1 MFDVQAD
8 CCLTGFYTK
17 NNCNDNY
24 YWAGLSQR
32 KIIIMQLMYIMEAH
46 SWLFN
51 LSKWEYQV
59 FSLAQS
65 NSISRHQ

>member
-8 CCLTGFYTK
+8 CCLTGFYT

-32 KIIIMQLMYIMEAH
+32 KIIIMQLMEDH

-59 FSLAQS
+59 FLLAQS

>member
-1 MFDVQAD
+1 MFGVQAG
-8 CCLTGFYTK
+8 CRLTGFYIK

-32 KIIIMQLMYIMEAH
+32 KIIIVQLMYLMEFH

-51 LSKWEYQV
+51 LSKWQYQV

-65 NSISRHQ
+65 NSILRHQ